1 MGDVGETV
9 YLVIANG
16 ESAPYIALSHCW
28 GGISQSQTTTFTL
41 EGHKNGILLANLSKT
56 VQDAVSVTRRLRIRF
71 LWVDSL
77 CIIQDDERDWLLE
90 AGRMASVYEWAYC
103 VIAATGSMDGS
114 GGCFRPYQSQD
125 LVQVPCQPRHD
136 ASRYMYFGIADKNA
150 VRRIFQGPLN
160 ARAWVLQE
168 HIFARRTIHFA
179 ADQTYWECDKIFVG
193 EDGRDAR
200 SDVDAIWLPTRSLLC
215 CILGDFLGP
224 ERMPHLAHDPPQE
237 PFTKRDFFNIW
248 ATIVQFYTRC
258 DLTKPSDKLPALLS
272 LSTELQKLTGDEYH
286 EGHWL
291 STPLSSYSFASS
303 LLWRAAKESR
313 LQKPSSYRTSS
324 WSWAALDGPVEFI
337 DMVQGVTLAF
347 LFHPQDT
354 DLQILKVQVYR
365 PVGLPPGKALLLSA
379 SIVPASAFVGPCAS
393 RAKGPLKCDLCM
405 EVGHRN
411 VVNVS
416 DESGTMIEGS
426 FAYDLADNQP
436 IRFWLLLLYVR
447 WAAPGHPQMS
457 APVYYALLVSE
468 VANQRKAGVVFRR
481 VGVGHVEDARS
492 MYGRTKQFLVLI

>member
-1 MGDVGETV
+1 VGDVGETV
-9 YLVIANG
+9 YLVIANDA
-16 ESAPYIALSHCW
+16 SASYIALSHCW
-28 GGISQSQTTTFTL
+28 GGISQSQTTSFTL
-41 EGHKNGILLANLSKT
+41 ESHKNGIPLASLSKT
-56 VQDAVSVTRRLRIRF
+56 VQDAVSVTRRLGIRF

-77 CIIQDDERDWLLE
+77 CIVQDDEGDWFLE

-103 VIAATGSMDGS
+103 VIAATGSTDGA
-114 GGCFRPYQSQD
+114 GGCFRLRQSQD
-125 LVQVPCQPRHD
+125 LVQVPCQPQHD
-136 ASRYMYFGIADKNA
+136 ASRYMYFGIADENA
-150 VRRIFQGPLN
+150 VRHMFQGPLN

-179 ADQTYWECDKIFVG
+179 ADQTYWECDKIFIG
-193 EDGRDAR
+193 EDCRDAR
-200 SDVDAIWLPTRSLLC
+200 SDVDVVWLPTRSLLC

-224 ERMPHLAHDPPQE
+224 DRMPHLVHDPPQE
-237 PFTKRDFFNIW
+237 PFTKRDFFSIW
-248 ATIVQFYTRC
+248 AAIVQFYTRC

-291 STPLSSYSFASS
+291 TPPFSSYSFASS
-303 LLWRAAKESR
+303 LLWRAAKERS
-313 LQKPSSYRTSS
+313 LQKPSSYRAPS
-324 WSWAALDGPVEFI
+324 WSWAALDGPVEFV
-337 DMVQGVTLAF
+337 DMAEGIILSF
-347 LFHPQDT
+347 LFQPQNADI
-354 DLQILKVQVYR
+354 QVLKVQVYR
-365 PVGLPPGKALLLSA
+365 PIGLPPGKALLLSA
-379 SIVPASAFVGPCAS
+379 STVRTSIFIGPCVS
-393 RAKGPLKCDLCM
+393 RTKGPLKCALCM

-416 DESGTMIEGS
+416 DESGKLIEGS

-436 IRFWLLLLYVR
+436 IHFWLLLLYVR

-457 APVYYALLVSE
+457 APIYYALLVSE

-481 VGVGHVEDARS
+481 VGVGHVEDARP